1 MLRILLPALLC
12 APLCGCM
19 SFTTAQSLG
28 LVKLVEPTHCA
39 AEEVAAL
46 PAGAQVELAYD
57 APDGR
62 FRSCTTGIVLKATP
76 DGVALYN
83 CVVQERNE
91 VGFDAANRILYVS
104 RLFRNTGVGAWET
117 PVLWV
122 PLDQIGGVQILT
134 PPPEGYVAPNLPLG
148 MRSGEVYEQLD
159 AQGVPISPIKGRAV
173 LD

>member
-12 APLCGCM
+12 ATLCGCM
-19 SFTTAQSLG
+19 SFTTAESLG

-46 PAGAQVELAYD
+46 PAGARVELAYD
-57 APDGR
+57 A
-62 FRSCTTGIVLKATP
+62 P

-83 CVVQERNE
+83 CVVQHRNE
-91 VGFDAANRILYVS
+91 GGFDAANRIPYVS
-104 RLFRNTGVGAWET
+104 RLFPNTAVGAWET

-122 PLDQIGGVQILT
+122 PLNEIGGVQVLT

-148 MRSGEVYEQLD
+148 TRSGEVYEQLD
-159 AQGVPISPIKGRAV
+159 AQGVPVSPIKGRAV
-173 LD
+173 LN